1 MTEDLA
7 DPLCRAI
14 RAPTVSWALFLQGST
29 GEFNLSSYGWVAEDD
44 DGEELG
50 NGVDEGSWTVFR
62 GAGP

>member
-1 MTEDLA
+1 M
-7 DPLCRAI
+7 PRY
-14 RAPTVSWALFLQGST
+14 QGSNGLLGVVSSGLD
-29 GEFNLSSYGWVAEDD
+29 GEFNLSSYGWVGEDD